1 MTAAQRSFASWMTD
15 VLVYIVV
22 LNLYVEYSESKVI
35 DSFTI
40 SILTALLLKG
50 IFDLIKAGKSRV
62 WAWSQ
67 ARNGRIDTAIGALG
81 VWLILFLSKFVI
93 LETVD
98 FVFGEHVE
106 LGTFIDVMLLSAAMM
121 ASRGLVQYVYI
132 RLGAPRT

>member
-62 WAWSQ
+62 WTWSQ
-67 ARNGRIDTAIGALG
+67 ARNGTIDTASVRSVSG
-81 VWLILFLSKFVI
+81 
-93 LETVD
+93 
-98 FVFGEHVE
+98 
-106 LGTFIDVMLLSAAMM
+106 
-121 ASRGLVQYVYI
+121 
-132 RLGAPRT
+132 